1 MAEKRRREAL
11 RAKAEKLAAIEPP
24 KAQGDFEATWKAE
37 RAAWSAAS
45 LAGYDAPAGEVCNML
60 EGLTPSGRDRKGRQ
74 VSFVE
79 RGKSPWPSFIR
90 LSERTKR
97 GLTLLDR

>member
-24 KAQGDFEATWKAE
+24 KAQDDFEATWKAE
-37 RAAWSAAS
+37 RDAWSAAS
-45 LAGYDAPAGEVCNML
+45 LAGHEAPAGEVCNML
-60 EGLTPSGRDRKGRQ
+60 EGLTPSGRNRQGRK

-79 RGKSPWPSFIR
+79 QGRSLLRREGV
-90 LSERTKR
+90 SERDRTR
-97 GLTLLDR
+97 LTNLDTP